1 MECHRNIPE
10 TQFRRGIAPTPRDSD
25 RRPIRIDMSVY
36 RIAPEAFEPLR
47 ETSFEAERFFER
59 SGMQPMLR
67 DRPDVL
73 EEGLFIL
80 AEEYGDWE
88 ESNRRIDLLALDK
101 EGRLVVIELKRSDQ
115 DSLMDL
121 QAIRYASMVANM
133 TLEQA
138 IDAHR
143 VYLSKRGI
151 EEDAESRIREHL
163 SSDDAEIRI
172 DTGKPRIILVSS
184 NFSKELTTSVLW
196 LKGFK
201 LDITCVKLQPYRS
214 GEELFLERSLFI
226 PIPETEDYLVR
237 WRDREREV
245 ERQETSQV
253 ETTSGA
259 DAFRGAIEA
268 ANPNSKEML
277 EQLYG
282 WALSLESNNLAWLST
297 RSGSYNNVLRVT
309 LPGSNSGLVNIL
321 KNKLGW
327 GYLKFN
333 GNLLDSRAPRSKER
347 IEKIIDI
354 TIGQNSTLWELKEG
368 FLEALTDAYRE
379 ANGVVSAVVEEESV
393 SREETTWS

>member
-1 MECHRNIPE
+1 
-10 TQFRRGIAPTPRDSD
+10 
-25 RRPIRIDMSVY
+25 MSVY
-36 RIAPEAFEPLR
+36 RIAREAFEPLK
-47 ETSFEAERFFER
+47 ETSFEAERVFER
-59 SGMQPMLR
+59 SGMQRMLC

-88 ESNRRIDLLALDK
+88 ESKRRIDLLALDK

-245 ERQETSQV
+245 ERQETS
-253 ETTSGA
+253 SGA

-321 KNKLGW
+321 KNKLGV

-333 GNLLDSRAPRSKER
+333 GNLLYSRAPRSKES
-347 IEKIIDI
+347 IEKITGI
-354 TIGQNSTLWELKEG
+354 TIGQNSTLRELKEG